1 MEDSK
6 VKESSGRKLPIPNN
20 IISIDASLDVDFFKW
35 WCMFLRPFVNLTKR
49 EVEVVA
55 CFLKQRWE
63 LSKEI
68 SNPAILDE
76 MMASAKV
83 RERVLSDCDL
93 TLAHFY
99 VIMSTL
105 RKNKVFINDTLNPR
119 LIPNIKGEGNFQ
131 LLILFNN
138 KKNESK

>member
-1 MEDSK
+1 MGEVK
-6 VKESSGRKLPIPNN
+6 TKESSTRKLPVPNN
-20 IISIDASLDVDFFKW
+20 IISIDASPDVDFFKW

-49 EVEVVA
+49 EIEVVA

-76 MMASAKV
+76 MMASEKIKK
-83 RERVLSDCDL
+83 RVLEECNI
-93 TLAHFY
+93 TQAHFY

-105 RKNKVFINDTLNPR
+105 RRNKVFVNDTLNPR
-119 LIPNIKGEGNFQ
+119 LIPNVKNGENFQ

-138 KKNESK
+138 KNKQK